1 MPTTGVFPT
10 FDGSFAAI
18 DELRLDTTP
27 RSGRNDRHLDEL
39 GQRFALAQDGLD
51 FGPDFGFDA
60 NGWEGGRAHPVNV

>member
-27 RSGRNDRHLDEL
+27 GSGRNDRLLDEL

-51 FGPDFGFDA
+51 FGPDFRLDA
-60 NGWEGGRAHPVNV
+60 DWRECGRTHSDSV